1 MSQKSTEQNV
11 KDVINASSRAIS
23 KDKDLNLEV
32 NYLQQ
37 VAEPGHNLQENI
49 ESIQLSRGDA
59 DRQALL
65 QKYKL
70 LEKPLK
76 RTGISELDFLLK
88 DFEAVRSEIL
98 GSKEFLGVKQNL
110 RNLFLKNLSQQTIE
124 SKQDALKIAVEISLK
139 NKLLKQKNNKLEEV
153 FLKPWEKALSE
164 VESDFKLAEKY
175 LTDKEKFNEYLIS
188 LFKKLGFEF
197 EEPEQEEP
205 KSDTEEENEDNEE
218 DGTSDQ
224 EQEDQPDNDASEVD
238 DESETEIED
247 FEIEEGDVDDTE
259 DWVEN
264 RSKLEELI
272 ALNQNQEY
280 RVFCRDFDE
289 VVDADNLCSS
299 EELKRL
305 RDRLDQL
312 IDPSKSVVAKL
323 ANRLQRLL
331 LAQQRRSWEF
341 DKEEGIL
348 DSSKLHKIITDPLT
362 PLSFKTEKETSFK
375 DTVLTMLVDSSGS
388 MRGRSM
394 TTAAISADIIGST
407 LDKCNIKTE
416 ILGFTTKHW
425 KGGDSRKLWVESGKP
440 SSPGRLNDLIHIIFK
455 PADLAWRRAKKNL
468 GLMLREGLLKENVDG
483 EALLWASSRLMK
495 RPEQRKILMVISDGA
510 PVDDSTLS
518 TNSTSYLDNHLKQVI
533 SEIENRTELELIAI
547 GIGHDVTK
555 YYKKAVTIHRAEE
568 LGNVMLEQLTDL
580 FQEK

>member
-23 KDKDLNLEV
+23 KDKDLSLEV

-175 LTDKEKFNEYLIS
+175 LADKEKFNEYLIS

-280 RVFCRDFDE
+280 KVFCRDFDE

-394 TTAAISADIIGST
+394 TTAAISADIIGQLWINVISKLKYLVLQRSIGKVET
-407 LDKCNIKTE
+407 LENF
-416 ILGFTTKHW
+416 G
-425 KGGDSRKLWVESGKP
+425 
-440 SSPGRLNDLIHIIFK
+440 LNAGNQVL
-455 PADLAWRRAKKNL
+455 LA
-468 GLMLREGLLKENVDG
+468 GLM
-483 EALLWASSRLMK
+483 
-495 RPEQRKILMVISDGA
+495 
-510 PVDDSTLS
+510 T
-518 TNSTSYLDNHLKQVI
+518 
-533 SEIENRTELELIAI
+533 
-547 GIGHDVTK
+547 
-555 YYKKAVTIHRAEE
+555 
-568 LGNVMLEQLTDL
+568 
-580 FQEK
+580 

>member
-32 NYLQQ
+32 NYFQQ

-175 LTDKEKFNEYLIS
+175 LEDKEKFNEYLIS

-247 FEIEEGDVDDTE
+247 FEIEEGDVDETE

-280 RVFCRDFDE
+280 KVFCRDFDE

-362 PLSFKTEKETSFK
+362 PLSFKTEKETTFK

-425 KGGDSRKLWVESGKP
+425 KGGDSRKLWVECGKP
-440 SSPGRLNDLIHIIFK
+440 SSPGRLNDLRHIIFK

>member
-23 KDKDLNLEV
+23 KDKDLHLDE

-37 VAEPGHNLQENI
+37 VAEPGHNLRENI

-70 LEKPLK
+70 LEKPSK
-76 RTGISELDFLLK
+76 KTGISELDFLLK

-98 GSKEFLGVKQNL
+98 GSRDFLGVKQNL
-110 RNLFLKNLSQQTIE
+110 RNLFLKNLSKQTIE

-153 FLKPWEKALSE
+153 FLKPWGKVLSE
-164 VESDFKLAEKY
+164 VESDFKLADEY
-175 LTDKEKFNEYLIS
+175 LSDKEKFNEHLIS

-197 EEPEQEEP
+197 EHPEQEEP
-205 KSDTEEENEDNEE
+205 KSDSEEENEDTDE
-218 DGTSDQ
+218 DSSSDQ
-224 EQEDQPDNDASEVD
+224 EEEDQPDNDASEVD

-280 RVFCRDFDE
+280 KVFCRDFDE

-312 IDPSKSVVAKL
+312 IDPSKSVIAKL

-425 KGGDSRKLWVESGKP
+425 KGGDSRKLWVECGKP
-440 SSPGRLNDLIHIIFK
+440 SSPGRLNDLRHIIFK

-483 EALLWASSRLMK
+483 EALLWASSRLIK

-533 SEIENRTELELIAI
+533 SEIENKTELELIAI

>member
-280 RVFCRDFDE
+280 KVFCRDFDE

-425 KGGDSRKLWVESGKP
+425 KGGDSRKLWVECGKP
-440 SSPGRLNDLIHIIFK
+440 SSPGRLNDLRHIIFK

-510 PVDDSTLS
+510 PVDASTLS

>member
-32 NYLQQ
+32 NFLEQ

-76 RTGISELDFLLK
+76 RTGNSELDFLLK

-110 RNLFLKNLSQQTIE
+110 RNLFLKNLSQQTVE

-280 RVFCRDFDE
+280 KVFCRDFDE

-312 IDPSKSVVAKL
+312 IDPSKSVIAKL

-425 KGGDSRKLWVESGKP
+425 KGGDSRKLWVECGKP
-440 SSPGRLNDLIHIIFK
+440 SSPGRLNDLRHIIFK

>member
-23 KDKDLNLEV
+23 KDKDLSLEV

-70 LEKPLK
+70 LEKPLE

-88 DFEAVRSEIL
+88 DFEAVMSEIL

-175 LTDKEKFNEYLIS
+175 LADKEKFNEYLIS

-218 DGTSDQ
+218 DGASDQ

-280 RVFCRDFDE
+280 KVFCRDFDE

-425 KGGDSRKLWVESGKP
+425 KGGDSRKLWVECGKP
-440 SSPGRLNDLIHIIFK
+440 SSPGRLNDLRHIIFK

>member
-32 NYLQQ
+32 NYLQK

-175 LTDKEKFNEYLIS
+175 LEDKEKFNEYLIS

-280 RVFCRDFDE
+280 KVFCRDFDE

-425 KGGDSRKLWVESGKP
+425 KGGDSRKLWVECGKP
-440 SSPGRLNDLIHIIFK
+440 SSPGRLNDLRHIIFK

>member
-23 KDKDLNLEV
+23 KDKDLSLEV
-32 NYLQQ
+32 NYIQQ

-280 RVFCRDFDE
+280 KVFCRDFDE

-425 KGGDSRKLWVESGKP
+425 KGGDSRKLWVECGKP
-440 SSPGRLNDLIHIIFK
+440 SSPGRLNDLRHIIFK

>member
-37 VAEPGHNLQENI
+37 VAEPGHNFQENI

-280 RVFCRDFDE
+280 KVFCRDFDE

-312 IDPSKSVVAKL
+312 IDPSKSV
-323 ANRLQRLL
+323 
-331 LAQQRRSWEF
+331 
-341 DKEEGIL
+341 
-348 DSSKLHKIITDPLT
+348 SSK
-362 PLSFKTEKETSFK
+362 
-375 DTVLTMLVDSSGS
+375 
-388 MRGRSM
+388 
-394 TTAAISADIIGST
+394 IG
-407 LDKCNIKTE
+407 K
-416 ILGFTTKHW
+416 
-425 KGGDSRKLWVESGKP
+425 
-440 SSPGRLNDLIHIIFK
+440 
-455 PADLAWRRAKKNL
+455 
-468 GLMLREGLLKENVDG
+468 
-483 EALLWASSRLMK
+483 
-495 RPEQRKILMVISDGA
+495 
-510 PVDDSTLS
+510 
-518 TNSTSYLDNHLKQVI
+518 
-533 SEIENRTELELIAI
+533 
-547 GIGHDVTK
+547 
-555 YYKKAVTIHRAEE
+555 
-568 LGNVMLEQLTDL
+568 
-580 FQEK
+580 

>member
-23 KDKDLNLEV
+23 KDKDLSLEV
-32 NYLQQ
+32 NYLQK

-280 RVFCRDFDE
+280 KVFCRDFDE

-425 KGGDSRKLWVESGKP
+425 KGGDSRKLWVECGKP
-440 SSPGRLNDLIHIIFK
+440 SSPGRLNDLRHIIFK

>member
-23 KDKDLNLEV
+23 KDKDLSLEV
-32 NYLQQ
+32 NYIQQ

-197 EEPEQEEP
+197 EEP
-205 KSDTEEENEDNEE
+205 
-218 DGTSDQ
+218 
-224 EQEDQPDNDASEVD
+224 
-238 DESETEIED
+238 
-247 FEIEEGDVDDTE
+247 
-259 DWVEN
+259 
-264 RSKLEELI
+264 
-272 ALNQNQEY
+272 
-280 RVFCRDFDE
+280 
-289 VVDADNLCSS
+289 
-299 EELKRL
+299 
-305 RDRLDQL
+305 
-312 IDPSKSVVAKL
+312 
-323 ANRLQRLL
+323 
-331 LAQQRRSWEF
+331 
-341 DKEEGIL
+341 
-348 DSSKLHKIITDPLT
+348 
-362 PLSFKTEKETSFK
+362 
-375 DTVLTMLVDSSGS
+375 
-388 MRGRSM
+388 
-394 TTAAISADIIGST
+394 
-407 LDKCNIKTE
+407 
-416 ILGFTTKHW
+416 
-425 KGGDSRKLWVESGKP
+425 
-440 SSPGRLNDLIHIIFK
+440 
-455 PADLAWRRAKKNL
+455 
-468 GLMLREGLLKENVDG
+468 
-483 EALLWASSRLMK
+483 
-495 RPEQRKILMVISDGA
+495 
-510 PVDDSTLS
+510 
-518 TNSTSYLDNHLKQVI
+518 
-533 SEIENRTELELIAI
+533 
-547 GIGHDVTK
+547 
-555 YYKKAVTIHRAEE
+555 
-568 LGNVMLEQLTDL
+568 
-580 FQEK
+580 

>member
-1 MSQKSTEQNV
+1 LSQKSTEQNV

-218 DGTSDQ
+218 DGASDQ

-280 RVFCRDFDE
+280 KVFCRDFDE

-425 KGGDSRKLWVESGKP
+425 KGGDSRKLWVECGKP
-440 SSPGRLNDLIHIIFK
+440 SSPGRLNDLRHIIFK

>member
-218 DGTSDQ
+218 DGASDQ

-312 IDPSKSVVAKL
+312 IDPSKSLVAKL

-425 KGGDSRKLWVESGKP
+425 KGGDSRKLWVECGKP
-440 SSPGRLNDLIHIIFK
+440 SSPGRLNDLRHIIFK

>member
-70 LEKPLK
+70 LEKPLE

-280 RVFCRDFDE
+280 KVFCRDFDE

-331 LAQQRRSWEF
+331 LDQQRRSWEF

-425 KGGDSRKLWVESGKP
+425 KGGDSRKLWVECGKP
-440 SSPGRLNDLIHIIFK
+440 SSPGRLNDLRHIIFK